1 MVLDNGTTLGIMI
14 ALLGAM
20 TVMCLFWRENIRLTK
35 EVRRLRV
42 ALRDERM
49 TRVNG

>member
-14 ALLGAM
+14 ALLGSV

-35 EVRRLRV
+35 EVRRLQV
-42 ALRDERM
+42 ALRDER
-49 TRVNG
+49 RNREA